1 MTACNSI
8 VFELHHWGHLAELLG
23 FDHKLAV
30 HAELLGCVLQRL
42 LVLSFTC
49 PLTRA
54 LGLCITETHSR
65 TSCQPYGEH
74 AVGCRKAPLCTRLGP
89 IWASATGATETFSS
103 SDLRSTASGALE
115 KRWRPCSCR
124 KTTSK
129 DVRCT
134 PTRWAA
140 SFFSLAACPELLLR
154 RRTHWGSEI
163 GLCFRKLRG
172 TTDTELVLHVATFV
186 LPGCLRGRPLRP
198 ANRLR

>member
-1 MTACNSI
+1 M
-8 VFELHHWGHLAELLG
+8 FELHRWGHLAELLG

-49 PLTRA
+49 PLARA

-74 AVGCRKAPLCTRLGP
+74 AVGCRKAPLCTHLGP
-89 IWASATGATETFSS
+89 IWASATGAAETFSF

-115 KRWRPCSCR
+115 KRWRSCSSR

-134 PTRWAA
+134 PTRCAA
-140 SFFSLAACPELLLR
+140 SFFSLAACPGALLR
-154 RRTHWGSEI
+154 PSNSACRQRAGRCAAENHRNCPLPDTSRSKRTAASRFEADMYGYFS
-163 GLCFRKLRG
+163 LRG
-172 TTDTELVLHVATFV
+172 A
-186 LPGCLRGRPLRP
+186 R
-198 ANRLR
+198 A

>member
-1 MTACNSI
+1 MFDVFPRESRCDISSRGLSGNSRTRI
-8 VFELHHWGHLAELLG
+8 KKLLRAALQTLAELLG

-42 LVLSFTC
+42 FVLSLTC
-49 PLTRA
+49 PLAWA
-54 LGLCITETHSR
+54 LGLCITETHPR

-74 AVGCRKAPLCTRLGP
+74 AVGCRKAPLCTHLGP
-89 IWASATGATETFSS
+89 IWASATGAAETFSF

-115 KRWRPCSCR
+115 KRWRSCSSR

-154 RRTHWGSEI
+154 R
-163 GLCFRKLRG
+163 
-172 TTDTELVLHVATFV
+172 
-186 LPGCLRGRPLRP
+186 
-198 ANRLR
+198 